1 MSGAGIT
8 FTLLSLALA
17 WLLWQG
23 RGGEGQPTW
32 QLRLRTLIPP
42 VLLAALIP
50 SGCASDRFDALRLF
64 ANGMTVTER
73 QLQGGRPQSVAAPG
87 CEDYFRAG
95 DSPVFVVGRLRGCV
109 DLVVND
115 WNGASVDGA
124 IVRLDH
130 RPGAA
135 PVLNLATRA
144 GGGGALVVARDEGG
158 ARTFTGAVDLNDG
171 DSLCLRACEAG
182 GRWWTFDDGG
192 TLTAGDDTRS
202 MSLRPGPYGWV
213 EPYGPADRVH
223 RLSQLLCDAPGDSGC
238 DTPALAE
245 GDQPALG
252 FLFQRGGFNGHNWQA
267 MLLDA
272 GARIRRADGAIV
284 RPALTEQVPLAEG
297 GRLHLAILGV
307 RGNALRELR
316 SFSLGH
322 SLAAEP
328 AAARRFTLS
337 LDTPEMVAIGQCS
350 QPLSRLATAPD
361 QVSPE
366 AFALNNF
373 GNRPDGILSSAAAGL
388 PVDRFNLCESTR
400 FAFASPLGD
409 EAQGLGGP
417 ILRQIEFS
425 VDRMGIPW
433 LLVMLAFAIALIT
446 HAASE
451 KLWRDKPLDSILL
464 SLVQYLLVVRAIIGI
479 EGVFNDAALNWRLI
493 YADAAVAMVALPA
506 ILIAVRRR
514 DESALSTLAAVG
526 IFLALALAAVW
537 WWLGRPD
544 FIGMVL
550 TGLAVVSLVARA
562 ITLKLP
568 SSSPLVG
575 EDRGGGAAASAAE
588 ETPSTGPDI
597 SSSAADAAEP
607 PTQPAQSQVRPP
619 DGPKGDCTPTRGEG
633 FFAKL
638 QNLLHRPPTFWP
650 ILLAIIVG
658 VRIILGLL
666 GYRERFFGFALSA
679 FYVPLLL
686 IAVAA
691 IVAQAEANPEQRRR
705 FGFWFLAALAAGAG
719 LVAIVINDVG
729 FALVHLPPI
738 AGAALWRLRRWRA
751 QGADRIATALW
762 AAPVAGLAGLYLAL
776 WAFVALTPPP
786 GEDAPLDQRVAYA
799 VDDKSIDPNWLR
811 LRAVFAPDQI
821 PAIGNRAAAVQLDQS
836 VLLGELTGTLL
847 GRGWLSPVDLG
858 SFRLQAT
865 HLSDYL
871 SASHLMAPFGRLGA
885 LALLLVIAAAAG
897 AAVSRRVPAPA
908 AWPNLAGALAIWTL
922 FGAAAYMVLANLLL
936 VPFTGRNIYL
946 LAASSGADLIE
957 GLALFLLARI
967 GLSVARRA

>member
-1 MSGAGIT
+1 MPSGAGIT

-23 RGGEGQPTW
+23 RGTAGQPRW
-32 QLRLRTLIPP
+32 QLWARSLIPP
-42 VLLAALIP
+42 VLLLALIP

-73 QLQGGRPQSVAAPG
+73 QIQGGRAQTVAVPG
-87 CEDYFRAG
+87 CEDYFGRN
-95 DSPVFVVGRLRGCV
+95 DHPIFVVGRLRGCV

-124 IVRLDH
+124 VVRLDH

-158 ARTFTGAVDLNDG
+158 SRSFTGALDLASG
-171 DSLCLRACEAG
+171 DAICLRNCEAN
-182 GRWWTFDDGG
+182 GRWWTFDTGG
-192 TLTAGDDTRS
+192 TLTAGDDVRT
-202 MSLRPGPYGWV
+202 MALRPGPYGWV

-223 RLSQLLCDAPGDSGC
+223 RLSQLLCDVATESGC
-238 DTPALAE
+238 DTPALADR
-245 GDQPALG
+245 DQPALS
-252 FLFQRGGFNGHNWQA
+252 FLFQQGGVGGSGWQA
-267 MLLDA
+267 MLLDP
-272 GARIRRADGAIV
+272 GARIRRADGSIV
-284 RPALTEQVPLAEG
+284 RPTLAEQVPLAEG
-297 GRLHLAILGV
+297 GRTHLAILGV
-307 RGNALRELR
+307 RGNALREIR
-316 SFSLGH
+316 SFWVGH
-322 SLAAEP
+322 SLAGEP

-337 LDTPEMVAIGQCS
+337 LDTPEMVAIGQCG

-366 AFALNNF
+366 AFALSNF
-373 GNRPDGILSSAAAGL
+373 GNRPDGVLASAAAGL

-400 FAFASPLGD
+400 FAFASPLA
-409 EAQGLGGP
+409 ESEGLGGP

-433 LLVMLAFAIALIT
+433 LLIMLAFATAFII
-446 HAASE
+446 HAASV
-451 KLWRDKPLDSILL
+451 KLWRDRPLDGILL

-506 ILIAVRRR
+506 ILIAARRR
-514 DESALSTLAAVG
+514 DESDHSTLAAIA
-526 IFLALALAAVW
+526 IFLALALGAIW

-550 TGLAVVSLVARA
+550 TGLAAGSLALRAVTLRLEIAKPENGSTSRFAR
-562 ITLKLP
+562 LRNL
-568 SSSPLVG
+568 L
-575 EDRGGGAAASAAE
+575 D
-588 ETPSTGPDI
+588 
-597 SSSAADAAEP
+597 
-607 PTQPAQSQVRPP
+607 RPP
-619 DGPKGDCTPTRGEG
+619 
-633 FFAKL
+633 
-638 QNLLHRPPTFWP
+638 NFWP

-679 FYVPLLL
+679 LYVPLLL
-686 IAVAA
+686 ICIAA
-691 IVAQAEANPEQRRR
+691 IIAQAEANPEQRRR

-738 AGAALWRLRRWRA
+738 AGVALWRLRRWRTD
-751 QGADRIATALW
+751 GSDRIVTALW
-762 AAPVAGLAGLYLAL
+762 AAPVAGLAALYLML
-776 WAFVALTPPP
+776 WAFIALTPPP
-786 GEDAPLDQRVAYA
+786 GEDAPLEERVAYS
-799 VDDKSIDPNWLR
+799 VDGKSSDPNWLR

-836 VLLGELTGTLL
+836 VQLGELTGTLL
-847 GRGWLSPVDLG
+847 GRGWLAPVDLG

-908 AWPNLAGALAIWTL
+908 SWPNLAGALAIWTL

-946 LAASSGADLIE
+946 LSASSGADLIE
-957 GLALFLLARI
+957 GLSLFLLARI
-967 GLSVARRA
+967 GLTALRRA